1 MPDIIST
8 VGNGHSSPDYATL
21 ALYNAGDGGLDPGVG
36 FTSIAE
42 CSGYLGATANI
53 NGTFIRGATI
63 RGDIVFD
70 GTNDSSLANTDRLT
84 ISSGSGIN
92 VEDLRIFTNNQ
103 FVSALNYNADFIL
116 MDRVVFDNETA
127 GVNAIDING
136 AFTNGHIRNFVARGG
151 ADAVMA
157 GFNQGTNLTNG
168 LVYGAVDKGV
178 EGSSSAPM
186 VLTNIFAF
194 NNGGQD
200 IDSAGGFTLVAC
212 ATEDSTG
219 TYTGYTSAE
228 LVDVASGDLR
238 TKSTSDFATLGNPF
252 IGAFLE
258 SGGSTGIELTPFTV
272 ESISESIAVP
282 LNLTS
287 EVQLNPNLTKAEAI
301 SLNPNITLAVP
312 INISAISSSANS
324 EAVVSDLILNYQVDL
339 TPDSTASNSVGV
351 GSILDLTATVEVKPN
366 TIGVFSE
373 AVTPELNLT
382 SNVELKPVLTQAL
395 STTLNPNISL
405 GATLSLTPSTT
416 SSISATDNSSVD
428 LNSLVELITSSTSSN
443 SITDNPS
450 LTLSTPLVLQ
460 PLVSTSESTS
470 STPTIVTLDIVT
482 MEPVTSS
489 ATSTA
494 INPEVVN
501 TSHIGLNPLVSQSV
515 SSGDNPNILLATT
528 LNINPNTTTSS
539 STTLLPN
546 IDLSVELLIS
556 VQPSKSNATSGNPTI
571 LVGQKLVIESF
582 TIKYNNPEITAVFAD
597 GQINISYGE

>member
-178 EGSSSAPM
+178 EGSSSTPM
-186 VLTNIFAF
+186 VLTDIFSF

-200 IDSAGGFTLVAC
+200 IDSAGGFTLVDA
-212 ATEDSTG
+212 ATEDATG

-228 LVDVASGDLR
+228 LVNLASGDLR
-238 TKSTSDFATLGNPF
+238 TKSTSDLATLGTPF

-258 SGGSTGIELTPFTV
+258 SGGGGGEILAIDSGSYTLTGSNVSLTAKYKSTLESGSYSLSGSALGLMHDSKLIAGSGTYSLTGTQANLTAARKIIADNGSYNLTGTDVTLVYIPGGGGEV
-272 ESISESIAVP
+272 LSIYSGSFSLSGSDIGLKAARLIIANTGNYNLTGQSLALTYNAKTAVDSGSYSLNGSNVNLFANRVIIAVNGSYS
-282 LNLTS
+282 LSGSSVILKYSGDTYKTIGTVTAGFAQDKYS
-287 EVQLNPNLTKAEAI
+287 AE
-301 SLNPNITLAVP
+301 
-312 INISAISSSANS
+312 
-324 EAVVSDLILNYQVDL
+324 Y
-339 TPDSTASNSVGV
+339 
-351 GSILDLTATVEVKPN
+351 KPN
-366 TIGVFSE
+366 TI
-373 AVTPELNLT
+373 T
-382 SNVELKPVLTQAL
+382 
-395 STTLNPNISL
+395 
-405 GATLSLTPSTT
+405 
-416 SSISATDNSSVD
+416 
-428 LNSLVELITSSTSSN
+428 
-443 SITDNPS
+443 
-450 LTLSTPLVLQ
+450 
-460 PLVSTSESTS
+460 
-470 STPTIVTLDIVT
+470 
-482 MEPVTSS
+482 
-489 ATSTA
+489 
-494 INPEVVN
+494 VN
-501 TSHIGLNPLVSQSV
+501 FK
-515 SSGDNPNILLATT
+515 D
-528 LNINPNTTTSS
+528 
-539 STTLLPN
+539 
-546 IDLSVELLIS
+546 
-556 VQPSKSNATSGNPTI
+556 
-571 LVGQKLVIESF
+571 
-582 TIKYNNPEITAVFAD
+582 
-597 GQINISYGE
+597 